1 MTTRAK
7 SGPQGM
13 FRIEPFSG
21 AHVDGVVALCSAEG
35 WPSWTRE
42 KVGRAFSAPG
52 VLALV
57 ALDGDEVVGVA
68 ELLTDG
74 EVMSYLALLV
84 VSQAARRR
92 GVGRELIRHL
102 FAQSGLSRMDLL
114 SETDSTAFYES
125 FPHKQKPGYRL
136 HSET

>member
-1 MTTRAK
+1 ML
-7 SGPQGM
+7 
-13 FRIEPFSG
+13 RIEPFSE
-21 AHVDGVVALCSAEG
+21 AHADEVVALCRAEG
-35 WPSWTRE
+35 WPSWTHE
-42 KVGRAFSAPG
+42 KVARAFSAPG

-57 ALDGDEVVGVA
+57 ALDGDELGGVA

-74 EVMSYLALLV
+74 EVMAYLALLV

-102 FAQSGLSRMDLL
+102 LGQSGLSRMDLL
-114 SETDSTAFYES
+114 SEAESTAFYES

-136 HSET
+136 YSET